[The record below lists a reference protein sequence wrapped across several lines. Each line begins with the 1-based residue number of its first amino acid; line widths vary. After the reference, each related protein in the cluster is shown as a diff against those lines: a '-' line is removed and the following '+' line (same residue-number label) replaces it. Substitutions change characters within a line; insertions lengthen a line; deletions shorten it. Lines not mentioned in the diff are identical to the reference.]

1 MAPPLEPTGDERQL
15 LQAEEGEVVA
25 GEEENKDAE
34 WCYQWPVFR
43 FDRAPRRLYHF
54 RQQFRAGESPSGN
67 FLKGVKWSPDGS
79 CFLTSSDDDTLRLFY
94 LWVPSHSPDRVR
106 FVRISVLSLL
116 PFSCSLSDQTGGCV
130 HRSCGVYW
138 CWDWWTG
145 YGCTLR
151 TWSMN
156 LPLYS
161 SLELM
166 LLGTSWS
173 RFIRF

>member
-1 MAPPLEPTGDERQL
+1 MAPPLEPTGDERQQ
-15 LQAEEGEVVA
+15 LQAEEGVVA

-79 CFLTSSDDDTLRLFY
+79 CFLTSSDDNTLRLFC
-94 LWVPSHSPDRVR
+94 LWVPSHSPGRVP

-116 PFSCSLSDQTGGCV
+116 PFSCSLSNQTGGCV

-138 CWDWWTG
+138 C
-145 YGCTLR
+145 
-151 TWSMN
+151 
-156 LPLYS
+156 
-161 SLELM
+161 
-166 LLGTSWS
+166 
-173 RFIRF
+173 